1 MPERVTKEERLVSMV
16 IEKAREVKELLHLS
30 LNDNNR
36 SPIDDKS
43 EVFKLKRPKAENY
56 TVKFQA
62 NKGPINEHGFAGET
76 YNFKKAISLMKAILK
91 EDMDNPF
98 LNEERK
104 RQAIADLEAT
114 EKELDDLQQMFRSGM
129 NQVEFQE
136 KFGAMLRRLT
146 EMQQMLGGQPDKD
159 PAVPLLPNQNKYR

>member
-56 TVKFQA
+56 TAKFQA

-76 YNFKKAISLMKAILK
+76 YDFKKAISLMKAILK

-146 EMQQMLGGQPDKD
+146 EMQQMLGGQPNKD
-159 PAVPLLPNQNKYR
+159 PAVPLLPEQNKYR